1 MRDDVRQT
9 IAHHAARLI
18 AEGLTN
24 YHAAK
29 IKAAKQLHMSDK
41 KSLPDN
47 HEIEAA
53 LREYHALFASEFA
66 DNTQP
71 EALAELRQRAL
82 LVMRGL
88 ASFEPWISGAVLNG
102 TANEMST
109 IKLEL
114 IGADEK
120 TFEMVLLSKN
130 IDFSIR
136 EQRHRKGNRH
146 NNKHNTPQH
155 APATVIYEFEFDN
168 VPIEVT
174 FFETQAARAAAYP
187 VGSISHERMQLTA
200 FSALIEAEAA
210 PPTP

>member
-18 AEGLTN
+18 AEGLTD

-102 TANEMST
+102 TANEMSA

-174 FFETQAARAAAYP
+174 LFETQSTRAAAYS
-187 VGSISHERMQLTA
+187 VGSISHERMQLAA
-200 FSALIEAEAA
+200 FSALVETETAS
-210 PPTP
+210 PSP